1 MKSSVKIG
9 PSFFA
14 NELKEYDNWH
24 WAFIREAIQNSVD
37 AKGSDRV
44 GFEVSKDGDDTIVA
58 WANNGEPMSEDIIVN
73 KLFSL
78 GESGK
83 RFNGSVGGFGKA
95 KILLYFT
102 HTSYVINTGGLT
114 VTGSGAD
121 YEVVGSDD
129 QYYGTKS
136 IVRISGDH
144 VEQLK
149 RQIRIL
155 ASFMQWPGILIMNG
169 EVLEC
174 NHNKGSRRR
183 DLGFGVVYTNKSH
196 SNKCVVRIN
205 GIPMFHQYCG
215 HDRLVLVEL
224 VGASDTVLTAS
235 RDGLLYPYRG
245 ELSNFITELT
255 VDKKSA
261 LKDRSRG
268 PKYVQYRGSKLCHS
282 NALNVVSTV
291 MAPSESRSESRSEP
305 PSESPSES
313 PSELVAALAGV
324 SVAGDEQVNAP
335 VVSGGFGDR
344 STVPG
349 GCAPSY
355 SGVGGTVKSV
365 VTLGSNFILKN
376 ETDLKV
382 PAYYDPG
389 SGEFSTYSHK
399 LVRIWGRIMLELH
412 RLFDVEAEFSIGFVF
427 DESSAA
433 QCETGNFGLVYYL
446 NPADVVE
453 QNSSNSKSFKKRFKL
468 TDRDK
473 LIAIGAHEFVHAL
486 GYQMHCERYAA
497 KFTDVIGTVMQYRN
511 RFNWC
516 FR

>member
-24 WAFIREAIQNSVD
+24 WAFIREAVQNSVD

-44 GFEVSKDGDDTIVA
+44 DFEIALGDNNDTIVT

-102 HTSYVINTGGLT
+102 HASYTILTGGLT
-114 VTGSGAD
+114 VVGSGAD
-121 YEVVGSDD
+121 YEVIESGD
-129 QYYGTKS
+129 YYPGTKS

-144 VEQLK
+144 VEKLK
-149 RQIRIL
+149 HQIRVL
-155 ASFMQWPGILIMNG
+155 ASFTQWAGTLSANG
-169 EVLEC
+169 EVLES

-245 ELSNFITELT
+245 ELSSFITELT

-282 NALNVVSTV
+282 NALNVVSAV
-291 MAPSESRSESRSEP
+291 MAPSESRSESR
-305 PSESPSES
+305 
-313 PSELVAALAGV
+313 SELVAALAGV

-335 VVSGGFGDR
+335 VVSGGVGDR
-344 STVPG
+344 STAPG

-355 SGVGGTVKSV
+355 SGAGGTVKSV
-365 VTLGSNFILKN
+365 ITLGSNFILKN

-389 SGEFSTYSHK
+389 SGEFSAYSHK

-433 QCETGNFGLVYYL
+433 QCETGSFGLVYYL

-453 QNSSNSKSFKKRFKL
+453 QNSSSSKSFKKRFKL

-497 KFTDVIGTVMQYRN
+497 KFTDVIGTVMQHRS